1 MEKIEGLSIGLDL
14 DSTALNR
21 GLTGV
26 KDKLRTVNSE
36 MKANMSAFDR
46 GNRSIGKYETRLT
59 GLNRRLEVQKE
70 VTKQAKLEYEKMVRE
85 HGEGSKEA
93 DKAASSYNAQV
104 AALNNLERYV
114 GNVREELKKLKEEQR
129 VASSGWTK
137 AGDSLINFG
146 SGLKSISD
154 KTKDVGKSLTQKL
167 TLPAVGAASAL
178 AGITLVKG
186 FNRLVGIDTARAKLT
201 GLGHD
206 AEGVEKIMESA
217 LEAVRGTSFGMDEA
231 ATTSANAVAA
241 GVEQGKELTRHLSLT
256 GDAAAIAESSMSE
269 MGSILNKVKTSN
281 KAYNGEL
288 QQLSDRGLPVYQWL
302 AKEAGVAADAVFKM
316 ASDGEISSEILMKA
330 IENNIGGAAQK
341 MGQTSFTAGLANM
354 WAAVGRIGAS
364 FLDAGG
370 KGGGFFSQLK
380 PLIADFTSR
389 VDTMGNFAEK
399 AGVKFGK
406 FFSGFVDKLKSVK
419 AAYDDLSPTVQGVI
433 KKVAIV
439 GSVAAVGLGPV
450 LIGLGTLGGLVAS
463 LALKIG
469 PLFKMIAKAGGLL
482 KWLRLGLT
490 ALTGPIG
497 ITIGVIALL
506 GTGFILL
513 YKNSETFRHGVHK
526 LLGKIKELA
535 KNALKAIQPAI
546 QAVLTFFKNQL
557 DILKKFWNEN
567 GQIIMAALSN
577 IGKVIQVVFG
587 AIVKV
592 IKFTMP
598 LVLAIIKSV
607 WGNIKGVIS
616 GALDI
621 IMGLVK
627 VFSGL
632 FTGNFRKMW
641 EGIKQ
646 VFSGALT
653 FIWNFVQLMFWGK
666 MLKGILSLGKLLLH
680 SFKGMWGSIK
690 NVFSTVIKW
699 IVDFVKNRFTSMNN
713 TVNTITTSIKNIFS
727 TIWNG
732 IFTFF
737 KTIIQS
743 IWSLVTN
750 RFTTMRNTIKNIS
763 NGIRDLTRTIW
774 KAIKDSIYTPVKN
787 AVTNTLSRF
796 TSLKTRMSEIFGS
809 VKKSVKGYVS
819 DMVETVKGMP
829 KRMSDGLKKTG
840 GLIKAGVVSVANRM
854 VSGLGKGV
862 NGVIDGVNWVMGLVG
877 VDKKNQL
884 KPWKVPQYAKGT
896 DGHPEDG
903 PAIVGDGGMPE
914 LISFPS
920 GKFALS
926 PATDTLVNLP
936 RATSVMSGPDTK
948 LFLKSI
954 PAYKDGKGWLTKIKE
969 GAGAAWD
976 GAKNIGLKA
985 AGSIKTG
992 IGALKDKASLLWDWA
1007 SGGAKGLMDKV
1018 LNTMGVKIPKVDG
1031 NFGKIA
1037 KGAFGMVKDKV
1048 IDFVGGILPSFGGG
1062 GFSFPAPFR
1071 KTNGYGK
1078 RWGKL
1083 HKGLDFGAPAGTPI
1097 PSQSGG
1103 VVRFSGFGKSGSG
1116 YGGYGNVVHID
1127 AGGGLSYLYA
1137 HNSKNSV
1144 KTGDSVRNGQIIGT
1158 VGNTGHSKGNHL
1170 HFEIRRNNQ
1179 AVNPEELGGSG
1190 LLGALGGDN
1199 SPVGSGVERWRGTVK
1214 KALAMNRLPVTD
1226 AYVNAWLRQIKSESG
1241 GNEKAVQSSGVKD
1254 VNYYSGQ
1261 LARGLVQVIPSTFNA
1276 HAFPGYNNPF
1286 NGLHSLLAGMNYAK
1300 GKYGVGGMLGVIG
1313 HGHGYATG
1321 GLINKEGFYQLAEG
1335 GHPEFVIPTD
1345 PARRTAAQKMLALA
1359 GKRIQGNKRPHQLPN
1374 VSSSPGS
1381 EENSLL
1387 MQLLEATLKQNQLL
1401 KKDHAEM
1408 MAYLKAIA
1416 EKTADVY
1423 LGREKVGSLLDQDQ
1437 AKRINTAGRRMAT

>member
-36 MKANMSAFDR
+36 MKANLSAFDR
-46 GNRSIGKYETRLT
+46 GDRSIGKYETRLS
-59 GLNRRLEVQKE
+59 GLNRKLDVQKE
-70 VTKQAKLEYEKMVRE
+70 VTKQAKLEYEKMVKE

-154 KTKDVGKSLTQKL
+154 KTKDVGRSLTQKL

-206 AEGVEKIMESA
+206 AEGIEKIMESA

-231 ATTSANAVAA
+231 ATTAANAVAA
-241 GVEQGKELTRHLSLT
+241 GVKEGKDLTTYLSLT
-256 GDAAAIAESSMSE
+256 GDAAAIAGSSMSE

-288 QQLSDRGLPVYQWL
+288 QQLSDRGLPIYQWL
-302 AKEAGVAADAVFKM
+302 AEEAGVAAGAVSKM
-316 ASDGEISSEILMKA
+316 ASEGEISSEILMKA

-406 FFSGFVDKLKSVK
+406 FFSGFVDKVKSVK

-433 KKVAIV
+433 KKVAVV

-513 YKNSETFRHGVHK
+513 YKNSETFRNGVHLLVGK
-526 LLGKIKELA
+526 LKELGGKVFEGLKTA
-535 KNALKAIQPAI
+535 VNAVVSFFKDQL
-546 QAVLTFFKNQL
+546 AVLN
-557 DILKKFWNEN
+557 KFWQEN
-567 GQIIMAALSN
+567 GDTIKKAAQNIGSV
-577 IGKVIQVVFG
+577 IGKVFSGIL
-587 AIVKV
+587 KV
-592 IKFTMP
+592 IQFVMP
-598 LVLAIIKSV
+598 FVLSIIKSI

-616 GALDI
+616 GSLKI
-621 IMGLVK
+621 IMGLVQ

-632 FTGNFRKMW
+632 LTGNFSKMW
-641 EGIKQ
+641 TGIKNI
-646 VFSGALT
+646 FSGALH

-666 MLKGILSLGKLLLH
+666 MLKGILSLGELLVNA
-680 SFKGMWGSIK
+680 FK
-690 NVFSTVIKW
+690 NVWSSISNIFSTVIKW
-699 IVDFVKNRFTSMNN
+699 IVDFVKNRFTSSL
-713 TVNTITTSIKNIFS
+713 NTINKIFLGIRNLTGTIWQSIKNR
-727 TIWNG
+727 IW
-732 IFTFF
+732 
-737 KTIIQS
+737 
-743 IWSLVTN
+743 
-750 RFTTMRNTIKNIS
+750 
-763 NGIRDLTRTIW
+763 
-774 KAIKDSIYTPVKN
+774 TPVRD
-787 AVTNTLSRF
+787 AVTNTLNKFSNLKSR
-796 TSLKTRMSEIFGS
+796 TSELFRDIKNK
-809 VKKSVKGYVS
+809 VAGYVS
-819 DMVETVKGMP
+819 DMVTKVKNMP
-829 KRMSDGLKKTG
+829 QKMADGIAKGKSALMDGAKKMG
-840 GLIKAGVVSVANRM
+840 NGLIG
-854 VSGLGKGV
+854 GIEWGV
-862 NGVIDGVNWVMGLVG
+862 NKAIDGVEWVLGKLG
-877 VDKKNQL
+877 SKKKL
-884 KPWKVPQYAKGT
+884 GSWEPKKYAKGT
-896 DGHPEDG
+896 PQGGHKG
-903 PAIVGDGGMPE
+903 GLARIGDGNKHE
-914 LISFPS
+914 LVSLPN
-920 GKFALS
+920 GKMFMS
-926 PATDTLVNLP
+926 PNRDTLVNLP
-936 RATSVMSGPDTK
+936 KGTEVLSGDKTSQLFGGNVPAFKNGSG
-948 LFLKSI
+948 
-954 PAYKDGKGWLTKIKE
+954 GWLDNMISGTK
-969 GAGAAWD
+969 GAFNKVKDWGSDIWD
-976 GAKNIGLKA
+976 WV
-985 AGSIKTG
+985 
-992 IGALKDKASLLWDWA
+992 KDKASIGKLLA
-1007 SGGAKGLMDKV
+1007 NKISSYGMGNISEIPTELAKGSIK
-1018 LNTMGVKIPKVDG
+1018 K
-1031 NFGKIA
+1031 A
-1037 KGAFGMVKDKV
+1037 
-1048 IDFVGGILPSFGGG
+1048 
-1062 GFSFPAPFR
+1062 
-1071 KTNGYGK
+1071 
-1078 RWGKL
+1078 
-1083 HKGLDFGAPAGTPI
+1083 
-1097 PSQSGG
+1097 
-1103 VVRFSGFGKSGSG
+1103 
-1116 YGGYGNVVHID
+1116 ID
-1127 AGGGLSYLYA
+1127 AGKSMLFGEI
-1137 HNSKNSV
+1137 
-1144 KTGDSVRNGQIIGT
+1144 GDSGGGKAPNISGDASAWRGQIQ
-1158 VGNTGHSKGNHL
+1158 KAA
-1170 HFEIRRNNQ
+1170 
-1179 AVNPEELGGSG
+1179 AVMRESLSSHELNGII
-1190 LLGALGGDN
+1190 A
-1199 SPVGSGVERWRGTVK
+1199 
-1214 KALAMNRLPVTD
+1214 
-1226 AYVNAWLRQIKSESG
+1226 QIQRESG
-1241 GNEKAVQSSGVKD
+1241 GNQRIVQSPLVRDINTLSG
-1254 VNYYSGQ
+1254 NP
-1261 LARGLVQVIPSTFNA
+1261 ARGLLQYIPQTFNA
-1276 HAFPGYNNPF
+1276 YKMKGHNNIYSGYDQLLAFFNNTTWRRDLPYGRRGWGPRGKRKYKNGTGLLGHIGGDAILGDGGKVEPF
-1286 NGLHSLLAGMNYAK
+1286 LMPNGLLGFSPDSSTFFPDLPK
-1300 GKYGVGGMLGVIG
+1300 GTMVWPSIQDFIK
-1313 HGHGYATG
+1313 
-1321 GLINKEGFYQLAEG
+1321 
-1335 GHPEFVIPTD
+1335 PTND
-1345 PARRTAAQKMLALA
+1345 SYRTDAMKLLALA